1 MDWLMKVW
9 IGFKK
14 KTQYS
19 SLRNA
24 LVIYMAAAIGCVI
37 LLLAVTNSFCGGWKK
52 IIESHYEIRDMAM
65 YLTVVKEVRLIDEM
79 TPKDAF
85 LMKFISNIEN
95 FSVFFYSIVAM
106 IVVASLFYKNK
117 IKGPMD
123 ILIKQAAHI
132 SRGELEYPCEY
143 NSGDEMGILCNT
155 FDSMRLK
162 LVDQYEKTWE
172 LMEDQRRLNAAFAHD
187 LRTPLTVLRGY
198 TDFMSRYYP
207 EGKISEDQLMDNL
220 KLMNAQVL
228 RLMDFSDTMKEVT
241 SMEELEPKKK
251 KITNMELEKKTQGL
265 ADIMDGMNGISISFS
280 GLLKQNRVWILD
292 DAVLMEVL
300 ENLVSN
306 ALRYA
311 SSKIDIQVEESEDGN
326 YLELYVK
333 DDGPGFTKDGLKKAA
348 KPYYKDPHGKKGNHF
363 GIGLFICKILC
374 EKHGGTLS
382 ISNSIDGGSIVAAYF
397 FAV

>member
-1 MDWLMKVW
+1 
-9 IGFKK
+9 
-14 KTQYS
+14 
-19 SLRNA
+19 
-24 LVIYMAAAIGCVI
+24 
-37 LLLAVTNSFCGGWKK
+37 
-52 IIESHYEIRDMAM
+52 MAM

-228 RLMDFSDTMKEVT
+228 RMMEFSDTMKEVT